1 MKKTLFTIAIMLFAV
16 AAQAQ
21 FKVHDNGH
29 VSIGSLGQS
38 FGIQVQPNGYAYF
51 RPQYNTAFSWVT
63 NAYSNKDT
71 MLNWMV
77 KNVDSASTLYNE
89 LEFYLRGDGKVWAKK
104 HYVYGDNNIVVRSE
118 SNPIDKEEALS
129 TILQLQGYSYKENST
144 VSSEEILESEY
155 VKEEAKE
162 AMVRDLE
169 KRDIGL
175 DVSLLAEAFPDAVRT
190 DTEARLCIDNNA
202 IITLLV
208 EAIKQQ
214 QEEIELLRKAL
225 MENGLLESEKQ

>member
-1 MKKTLFTIAIMLFAV
+1 MKKTLLTIAIMLFAV

-21 FKVHDNGH
+21 IKVNNDGH
-29 VSIGSLGQS
+29 ISIGSLTQS
-38 FGIQVQPNGYAYF
+38 FGIQLQPNGYVYF
-51 RPQYNTAFSWVT
+51 RPQHHTAYGWVT

-77 KNVDSASTLYNE
+77 KNVDTTSTLNNK
-89 LEFYLRGDGKVWAKK
+89 LVFYVRGDGKVWAKK

-129 TILQLQGYSYKENST
+129 TILQLQGYLYKENSAT
-144 VSSEEILESEY
+144 SSEEIMESEY

-190 DTEARLCIDNNA
+190 DPEARLCIDNNA

-208 EAIKQQ
+208 EAVKQQ
-214 QEEIELLRKAL
+214 QEEIEFLRKAL
-225 MENGLLESEKQ
+225 MENGLMESEKQ